1 MEEYVSGNPNSRTTR
16 FSTNDMTSFTSTKL
30 EEKALWT
37 ECELINF
44 FIRSIILEII
54 SLSEKGTFQ
63 FVLFSNILAPK
74 IRMLSLRLTWNFGIG
89 GRVNFHQIVCA
100 TKLCLFSTQHVQ
112 RIRDAYTGTITT
124 NDLRILTT
132 VLYELFALFK
142 IRQEES
148 RSDK

>member
-1 MEEYVSGNPNSRTTR
+1 MFLLKKVKKVQS
-16 FSTNDMTSFTSTKL
+16 
-30 EEKALWT
+30 WH
-37 ECELINF
+37 
-44 FIRSIILEII
+44 
-54 SLSEKGTFQ
+54 EKGTFQ

-132 VLYELFALFK
+132 VLYELFTLFK
-142 IRQEES
+142 VRQEES